1 MVPKPGQEAEVAELQ
16 ALLAS
21 PMFTRAPSLAQLLR
35 YICQKH
41 FNGEA
46 HLIKEQHIAVEALGR
61 QEPFDQK
68 RDSIVRV
75 ELHRLRKRL
84 QQYYQTEGADHEI
97 VITIPSG
104 GYAPR
109 FIVKAPE
116 PAPPAP
122 RAAPPLE
129 LPPPEAIPPKRRFT
143 WRSLA
148 AFFGGLAVLLI
159 VLARLT

>member
-1 MVPKPGQEAEVAELQ
+1 VPKPGQEAEVAELR

-21 PMFTRAPSLAQLLR
+21 PLFTRAPSLTQLLR

-41 FNGEA
+41 FNGES

-84 QQYYQTEGADHEI
+84 QQYYQTEGAGHGI
-97 VITIPSG
+97 VLTIPAG

-109 FIVKAPE
+109 FIVKTPE

-122 RAAPPLE
+122 QEVSCLESPPLE
-129 LPPPEAIPPKRRFT
+129 AIPHKRRFT

-148 AFFGGLAVLLI
+148 AFFSGLAVLLI